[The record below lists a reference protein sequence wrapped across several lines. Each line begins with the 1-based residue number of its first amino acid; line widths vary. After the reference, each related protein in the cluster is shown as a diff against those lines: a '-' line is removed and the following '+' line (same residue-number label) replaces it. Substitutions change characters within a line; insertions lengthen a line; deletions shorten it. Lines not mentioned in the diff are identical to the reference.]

1 MLDNYPST
9 RWIRWKY
16 AAICGP
22 KLNIK
27 TLLKLHELI
36 DNEEYYIGIFL
47 AGAYQEAL
55 GNLHNLF
62 GNTNII
68 HIDINQNNS
77 YKISNMIKEDSK
89 TDVLKV
95 FDYKSD
101 DLVEMI
107 RLRIESAIGT
117 GRLTIEESHKLLD
130 QIETSL
136 RNSTYLSR

>member
-1 MLDNYPST
+1 MKASSILS
-9 RWIRWKY
+9 
-16 AAICGP
+16 
-22 KLNIK
+22 
-27 TLLKLHELI
+27 
-36 DNEEYYIGIFL
+36 IFL

-68 HIDINQNNS
+68 HIDITQNNS
-77 YKISNMIKEDSK
+77 YKISNMIKEDNK

-107 RLRIESAIGT
+107 RLKIESAISSGN
-117 GRLTIEESHKLLD
+117 LSIEDSQKLLAK
-130 QIETSL
+130 IENSL
-136 RNSTYLSR
+136 RNSTYLAS

>member
-1 MLDNYPST
+1 MYK
-9 RWIRWKY
+9 RQ
-16 AAICGP
+16 
-22 KLNIK
+22 
-27 TLLKLHELI
+27 
-36 DNEEYYIGIFL
+36 
-47 AGAYQEAL
+47 YQEAL

-68 HIDINQNNS
+68 HIDINHNNS

-107 RLRIESAIGT
+107 RLKIESAISNGN
-117 GRLTIEESHKLLD
+117 LTIEDSQKLLA

-136 RNSTYLSR
+136 RNSTYLAI